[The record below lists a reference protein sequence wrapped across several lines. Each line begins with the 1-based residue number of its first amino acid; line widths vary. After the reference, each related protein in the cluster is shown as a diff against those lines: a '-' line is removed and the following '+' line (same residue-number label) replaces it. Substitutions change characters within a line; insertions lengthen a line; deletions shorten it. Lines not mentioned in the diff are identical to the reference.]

1 MRRSDDRHLKSNTTK
16 RRTHSLFRQGT
27 MLYDLMPN
35 MPEQQLVPLVERF
48 AAMLAE
54 QPVFADTFAAV

>member
-1 MRRSDDRHLKSNTTK
+1 
-16 RRTHSLFRQGT
+16 

-35 MPEQQLVPLVERF
+35 MPDQQLAPLVERF

-54 QPVFADTFAAV
+54 QPVFHNTLAAI

>member
-1 MRRSDDRHLKSNTTK
+1 MWNWPESLLTHPDSCPTNGVHL
-16 RRTHSLFRQGT
+16 T

-35 MPEQQLVPLVERF
+35 MPDQQLAPLVERF

-54 QPVFADTFAAV
+54 QPVFHNTFAAI